1 MRLARYR
8 IMRAYA
14 VILVAAGIATAT
26 LSLVV
31 AAAVPLVFVLY
42 GALSGSPT
50 VEGTVRVDREISPET
65 PLPGQPVEVTL
76 TVTNTGETAIP
87 DLRFVDGV
95 PDELGVSEGSPRG
108 GGAVSGGG
116 ELSTTYTLT
125 ADRGTYPFDDVTVS
139 ARNLNGTRVVDATID
154 ATGDTDFECRVAVED
169 IPVQETTAYT
179 GQLPTNTGGPGIEF
193 YATREH
199 RPEDPVKRIDWRQY
213 AKTGELATIDFR
225 EQHAAHVVVLT
236 DSRPSTHEAADPTS
250 PTGATL
256 SAYAAT
262 IALKVLL
269 DEGHHVSLGAL
280 GIEDPQNGTG
290 PPAWVS
296 ADEGGSFT
304 SHATAVCNAASTT
317 TDDSDDG
324 APDTESEGSPTDPHA
339 EAESSAAEAESSTAM
354 ADGGLDWQRVRSL
367 VPTGAQVMLC
377 TPATDEPIVD
387 LVESLRG
394 DGHAV
399 TVLSPQTTPET
410 VGGRT
415 VALQRAV
422 RLDRLR
428 FLGATV
434 VDWDRSEKL
443 PVALARVL
451 DAGIR

>member
-1 MRLARYR
+1 MRQPRYR

-14 VILVAAGIATAT
+14 LVLVAAGVATAT
-26 LSLVV
+26 LTLVL
-31 AAAVPLVFVLY
+31 AAAVPLAFVLY
-42 GALSGSPT
+42 AALSGSPT
-50 VEGTVRVDREISPET
+50 IDGVVRVERELSPET

-95 PDELGVSEGSPRG
+95 PDELGVTEGSPRG

-116 ELSTTYTLT
+116 ELSVTYTLA
-125 ADRGTYPFDDVTVS
+125 ADRGSYTFDDVIVR
-139 ARNLNGTRVVDATID
+139 ARNLDGTRVESGRIEANGES
-154 ATGDTDFECRVAVED
+154 AFECRVAVDD
-169 IPVQETTAYT
+169 IPVQQTTSYA
-179 GQLPTNTGGPGIEF
+179 GQLATNSGGPGIEF
-193 YATREH
+193 YATREY

-213 AKTGELATIDFR
+213 AKTDELATVEFR
-225 EQHAAHVVVLT
+225 EQHAAHVAVLT
-236 DSRPSTHEAADPTS
+236 DSRPPTHAAADPTA

-262 IALKVLL
+262 IALEVLI

-280 GIEDPQNGTG
+280 GIADPQTGTG

-296 ADEGGSFT
+296 SEVGTAFT
-304 SHATAVCNAASTT
+304 SHATAVCNAAATT
-317 TDDSDDG
+317 ATADSDDG
-324 APDTESEGSPTDPHA
+324 DDSDTTGAESTEGSPTDPHG
-339 EAESSAAEAESSTAM
+339 EAASSAM
-354 ADGGLDWQRVRSL
+354 ADGGSQWQRLRSL
-367 VPTGAQVMLC
+367 VPAGAQVLLC

-394 DGHAV
+394 DGHEV
-399 TVLSPQTTPET
+399 TVLSPQTAPET

-415 VALQRAV
+415 VAVERAV

-434 VDWDRSEKL
+434 VDWDRTERL
-443 PVALARVL
+443 PVALARLL
-451 DAGIR
+451 DAGVR

>member
-1 MRLARYR
+1 VRHTRYR

-14 VILVAAGIATAT
+14 IILVAAGIATAR
-26 LSLVV
+26 LPLVL

-50 VEGTVRVDREISPET
+50 VEGTVRVDREITPET

-95 PDELGVSEGSPRG
+95 PEELGVTEGSPRA

-125 ADRGTYPFDDVTVS
+125 ADRGSYAFDDVAVS
-139 ARNLNGTRVVDATID
+139 ARNLNGTRVVGAKID
-154 ATGDTDFECRVAVED
+154 AAGDTDFECRVAVED
-169 IPVQETTAYT
+169 IPVQQTTAYT

-213 AKTGELATIDFR
+213 AKTGELATIEFR

-236 DSRPSTHEAADPTS
+236 DSRPSTHEAADPTA

-262 IALKVLL
+262 IALEVLI
-269 DEGHHVSLGAL
+269 DEGHRVSLGAL
-280 GIEDPQNGTG
+280 GIADPQTDTG

-296 ADEGGSFT
+296 SEEGQSFT
-304 SHATAVCNAASTT
+304 SHATAVCNAAASTTT
-317 TDDSDDG
+317 TDDGG
-324 APDTESEGSPTDPHA
+324 APDTESTEGSPTDPHG
-339 EAESSAAEAESSTAM
+339 EASSSAAM
-354 ADGGLDWQRVRSL
+354 ADGGREWQRVRSL
-367 VPTGAQVMLC
+367 VPAGAQVMLC

-415 VALQRAV
+415 VALQRAG

-428 FLGATV
+428 FLGAAV
-434 VDWDRSEKL
+434 VDWDRTEKL

-451 DAGIR
+451 DAGVR